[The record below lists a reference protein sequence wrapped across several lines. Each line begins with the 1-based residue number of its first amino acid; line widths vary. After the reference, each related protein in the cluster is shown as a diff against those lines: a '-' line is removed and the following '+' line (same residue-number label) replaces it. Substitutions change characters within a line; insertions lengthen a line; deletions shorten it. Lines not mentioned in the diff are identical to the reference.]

1 MNKIHITMNNK
12 FFTYILSALLFVFPI
27 HLLFIFLKNLL
38 YDLKIFKT
46 RKVDAKVVSIGNIA
60 LGGTG
65 KTPTTIAIANF
76 LEKKG
81 YAVGIV
87 TRGHGRENISNS
99 FLLKNHG
106 WKECGDEV
114 ILLKNNTSS
123 NTHIFVSLDKIY
135 AAEQLSK
142 MGCDIV
148 LLDDGFQHRRIH
160 RDIDI
165 VLLGPENQNKKWQ
178 LIYPYGLLR
187 EPYCYLRRADITIST
202 KSNLIKSTN
211 RRSDYALSLE
221 IKKEMIERDEFDEGP
236 RKVFNYGHTFGHA
249 LEGITNYQIPHGIAV
264 SYGMD
269 MANKVSVY
277 LGLLEE
283 NIALESRK
291 LLSQVWGN
299 TVFPKIGT
307 KEYLN
312 LLSKDKKNVGSKLNL
327 ILTSGWGNM
336 FMQEVIPDEG
346 FSELVNEILNFYYSN
361 NN

>member
-1 MNKIHITMNNK
+1 MHNK

-99 FLLKNHG
+99 FLLKDHG

-211 RRSDYALSLE
+211 LRSDYALSLE
-221 IKKEMIERDEFDEGP
+221 IKKEIISSGSIKNIHDLGNKSGIISVCSIGDPESFSKTLSNINIDVNKKLVFPDHWPFSLSDIEKINRLAVKEGL
-236 RKVFNYGHTFGHA
+236 KHIVCTEKDF
-249 LEGITNYQIPHGIAV
+249 V
-264 SYGMD
+264 
-269 MANKVSVY
+269 K
-277 LGLLEE
+277 LLE
-283 NIALESRK
+283 
-291 LLSQVWGN
+291 
-299 TVFPKIGT
+299 F
-307 KEYLN
+307 
-312 LLSKDKKNVGSKLNL
+312 KNVLNVDVNAVVMKHDL
-327 ILTSGWGNM
+327 SEEVEQDILGRLKQN
-336 FMQEVIPDEG
+336 
-346 FSELVNEILNFYYSN
+346 LHH
-361 NN
+361 

>member
-12 FFTYILSALLFVFPI
+12 FLTYILSALLFVFPI

-38 YDLKIFKT
+38 YDLEIFKA

-99 FLLKNHG
+99 FLLKGHG

-123 NTHIFVSLDKIY
+123 NAHIFVSLDKIY
-135 AAEQLSK
+135 AAEQLSN
-142 MGCDIV
+142 MGCDII

-165 VLLGPENQNKKWQ
+165 VLLGSENQNKKRQ

-211 RRSDYALSLE
+211 LRSDYALSLE
-221 IKKEMIERDEFDEGP
+221 IKKEVISSGSIKNIHDLENKSGIISVCSIGDPESFSKTLSNINIDVNKKLVFPDHWPFSLSDIEKINRLALKEGL
-236 RKVFNYGHTFGHA
+236 KHIVCTEKDF
-249 LEGITNYQIPHGIAV
+249 V
-264 SYGMD
+264 
-269 MANKVSVY
+269 K
-277 LGLLEE
+277 LLE
-283 NIALESRK
+283 
-291 LLSQVWGN
+291 
-299 TVFPKIGT
+299 F
-307 KEYLN
+307 
-312 LLSKDKKNVGSKLNL
+312 KNVLNVDVNAVVMKHDL
-327 ILTSGWGNM
+327 SEEIEQDILSRLKQN
-336 FMQEVIPDEG
+336 
-346 FSELVNEILNFYYSN
+346 LHH
-361 NN
+361 

>member
-1 MNKIHITMNNK
+1 MNKIHTTMNNK

-27 HLLFIFLKNLL
+27 HLLFIFLKNFL
-38 YDLKIFKT
+38 YDLEIFKA

-99 FLLKNHG
+99 FLLKGHG

-135 AAEQLSK
+135 AAEQLSN
-142 MGCDIV
+142 MGCDII

-211 RRSDYALSLE
+211 PRSDYTLSLE
-221 IKKEMIERDEFDEGP
+221 IKKEVISSGSIKNIHDLENKSGVISVCSIGDPESFSKTLSNINIDVNKKLVFPDHWPFSLSDIEKINCLAVKEGL
-236 RKVFNYGHTFGHA
+236 KHIVCTEKDF
-249 LEGITNYQIPHGIAV
+249 V
-264 SYGMD
+264 
-269 MANKVSVY
+269 K
-277 LGLLEE
+277 LLE
-283 NIALESRK
+283 
-291 LLSQVWGN
+291 
-299 TVFPKIGT
+299 F
-307 KEYLN
+307 
-312 LLSKDKKNVGSKLNL
+312 KNVLNVDVNAVVMKHDL
-327 ILTSGWGNM
+327 SEEVEQDILGRLKQN
-336 FMQEVIPDEG
+336 
-346 FSELVNEILNFYYSN
+346 LHH
-361 NN
+361 

>member
-12 FFTYILSALLFVFPI
+12 FFTYTLSALLFVFPI
-27 HLLFIFLKNLL
+27 HLLFIFLKNFL
-38 YDLKIFKT
+38 YDLEIFKA

-99 FLLKNHG
+99 FLLKYHG

-178 LIYPYGLLR
+178 HIYPYGLLR

-221 IKKEMIERDEFDEGP
+221 IKKEIISSGSIKNIHDLGNKSGIISVCSIGDPESFSKTLSNINIDVSKKLVFPDHWPFSLSDIEKINRLAVKEGL
-236 RKVFNYGHTFGHA
+236 KHIVCTEKDF
-249 LEGITNYQIPHGIAV
+249 V
-264 SYGMD
+264 
-269 MANKVSVY
+269 K
-277 LGLLEE
+277 LLE
-283 NIALESRK
+283 
-291 LLSQVWGN
+291 
-299 TVFPKIGT
+299 F
-307 KEYLN
+307 
-312 LLSKDKKNVGSKLNL
+312 KNVLNVDVNAVVMKHDL
-327 ILTSGWGNM
+327 SEEIEQDILSRLKQN
-336 FMQEVIPDEG
+336 
-346 FSELVNEILNFYYSN
+346 LHH
-361 NN
+361 

>member
-1 MNKIHITMNNK
+1 MNNK
-12 FFTYILSALLFVFPI
+12 FLTYILSALLFVFPI
-27 HLLFIFLKNLL
+27 HLLFIFLKNFL
-38 YDLKIFKT
+38 YDLEIFKA

-81 YAVGIV
+81 FAVGIV

-135 AAEQLSK
+135 AAEQLSN
-142 MGCDIV
+142 MGCDII

-165 VLLGPENQNKKWQ
+165 VLLGPENQNKKRQ

-211 RRSDYALSLE
+211 IRSDYALSLE
-221 IKKEMIERDEFDEGP
+221 IKKEVISSGSIKNIHD
-236 RKVFNYGHTFGHA
+236 
-249 LEGITNYQIPHGIAV
+249 LE
-264 SYGMD
+264 
-269 MANKVSVY
+269 NKSGVISVCSI
-277 LGLLEE
+277 GDP
-283 NIALESRK
+283 ES
-291 LLSQVWGN
+291 
-299 TVFPKIGT
+299 F
-307 KEYLN
+307 
-312 LLSKDKKNVGSKLNL
+312 SKTL
-327 ILTSGWGNM
+327 
-336 FMQEVIPDEG
+336 
-346 FSELVNEILNFYYSN
+346 SN
-361 NN
+361 NNINVAECF

>member
-1 MNKIHITMNNK
+1 MHNK

-99 FLLKNHG
+99 FLLKDHG

-165 VLLGPENQNKKWQ
+165 VLLGPENQNKKRQ

-211 RRSDYALSLE
+211 LRSDYALSLE
-221 IKKEMIERDEFDEGP
+221 IKKEIISSGSIKNIHDLGNKSGIISVCSIGDPESFSKTLSNINIDVNKKLVFPDHWPFSLSDIEKINRLAVKEGL
-236 RKVFNYGHTFGHA
+236 KHIVCTEKDF
-249 LEGITNYQIPHGIAV
+249 V
-264 SYGMD
+264 
-269 MANKVSVY
+269 K
-277 LGLLEE
+277 LLE
-283 NIALESRK
+283 
-291 LLSQVWGN
+291 
-299 TVFPKIGT
+299 F
-307 KEYLN
+307 
-312 LLSKDKKNVGSKLNL
+312 KNVLNVDVNAVVMKHDL
-327 ILTSGWGNM
+327 SEEVEQDILGRLKQN
-336 FMQEVIPDEG
+336 
-346 FSELVNEILNFYYSN
+346 LHH
-361 NN
+361 

>member
-1 MNKIHITMNNK
+1 MNNK
-12 FFTYILSALLFVFPI
+12 LLTYILSALLFVFPI

-38 YDLKIFKT
+38 YDLEIFKA

-81 YAVGIV
+81 FAVGIV

-135 AAEQLSK
+135 AAEQLSN
-142 MGCDIV
+142 MGCDII

-165 VLLGPENQNKKWQ
+165 VLLGPENQNKKRQ

-211 RRSDYALSLE
+211 LGSDYALRLE
-221 IKKEMIERDEFDEGP
+221 IKKEIISSGSIKNIHDLGN
-236 RKVFNYGHTFGHA
+236 KS
-249 LEGITNYQIPHGIAV
+249 GII
-264 SYGMD
+264 
-269 MANKVSVY
+269 SVCSI
-277 LGLLEE
+277 GDP
-283 NIALESRK
+283 ES
-291 LLSQVWGN
+291 
-299 TVFPKIGT
+299 F
-307 KEYLN
+307 
-312 LLSKDKKNVGSKLNL
+312 SKTL
-327 ILTSGWGNM
+327 
-336 FMQEVIPDEG
+336 
-346 FSELVNEILNFYYSN
+346 SN
-361 NN
+361 NNINVNKKLVFPDHWPFSLNDVKEINRLSIKEGLKHIVCTEKDFVKLLEFKNVLNVDVNAVVMKHDLSEEIEQDILSRLKQNLHH

>member
-12 FFTYILSALLFVFPI
+12 FFTYTLSALLFVFPI
-27 HLLFIFLKNLL
+27 HLLFIFFKNLL
-38 YDLKIFKT
+38 YDLEIFKA

-87 TRGHGRENISNS
+87 TRGHGRKNISNS
-99 FLLKNHG
+99 FLLKDHG

-211 RRSDYALSLE
+211 LRSDYALRLE
-221 IKKEMIERDEFDEGP
+221 IKKEIISSGSIKNIHDLGNKSGIISVCSIGDPESFSKTLSNINIDVNKNLVFPDHWPFSLSDIEKINRLAAKESLKHIVCTEKDFV
-236 RKVFNYGHTFGHA
+236 K
-249 LEGITNYQIPHGIAV
+249 
-264 SYGMD
+264 
-269 MANKVSVY
+269 
-277 LGLLEE
+277 LLE
-283 NIALESRK
+283 
-291 LLSQVWGN
+291 
-299 TVFPKIGT
+299 F
-307 KEYLN
+307 
-312 LLSKDKKNVGSKLNL
+312 KNVLNVDVNAVVMKHDL
-327 ILTSGWGNM
+327 SEEVEQDILGRLKQN
-336 FMQEVIPDEG
+336 
-346 FSELVNEILNFYYSN
+346 LHH
-361 NN
+361 

>member
-12 FFTYILSALLFVFPI
+12 LLTYILSALLFVFPI

-38 YDLKIFKT
+38 YDLEIFKV

-81 YAVGIV
+81 FAVGIV

-135 AAEQLSK
+135 AAEQLSN
-142 MGCDIV
+142 MGCDII

-165 VLLGPENQNKKWQ
+165 VLLGPENQNKKRQ

-211 RRSDYALSLE
+211 IRSDYALSLE
-221 IKKEMIERDEFDEGP
+221 IKKEVISSGSIKNIHD
-236 RKVFNYGHTFGHA
+236 
-249 LEGITNYQIPHGIAV
+249 LE
-264 SYGMD
+264 
-269 MANKVSVY
+269 NKSGVISVCSI
-277 LGLLEE
+277 GDP
-283 NIALESRK
+283 ES
-291 LLSQVWGN
+291 
-299 TVFPKIGT
+299 F
-307 KEYLN
+307 
-312 LLSKDKKNVGSKLNL
+312 SKTL
-327 ILTSGWGNM
+327 
-336 FMQEVIPDEG
+336 
-346 FSELVNEILNFYYSN
+346 SN
-361 NN
+361 NNINVNKKLVFPDHWPFSLSDIEKINRLALKEGLKHIVCTEKDFVKLLEFKNVLNVDVNAVVMKHDLSEEIEQDILSRLKQNLHH

>member
-1 MNKIHITMNNK
+1 MNNK
-12 FFTYILSALLFVFPI
+12 LLTYILSALLFVFPI

-38 YDLKIFKT
+38 YDLEIFKA

-135 AAEQLSK
+135 AAEQLSN
-142 MGCDIV
+142 MGCDII

-165 VLLGPENQNKKWQ
+165 VLLGPENQNKKRQ

-202 KSNLIKSTN
+202 KSNLIKSRN
-211 RRSDYALSLE
+211 LRSDYALSLE
-221 IKKEMIERDEFDEGP
+221 IKKEIISSGSIKNIHDLGNKSGIISVCSIGDPESFSKTLSNINIDVSKKLVFPDHWPFSLSDIEKINRLAVKEGL
-236 RKVFNYGHTFGHA
+236 KHIVCTEKDF
-249 LEGITNYQIPHGIAV
+249 V
-264 SYGMD
+264 
-269 MANKVSVY
+269 K
-277 LGLLEE
+277 LLE
-283 NIALESRK
+283 
-291 LLSQVWGN
+291 
-299 TVFPKIGT
+299 F
-307 KEYLN
+307 
-312 LLSKDKKNVGSKLNL
+312 KNVLNVDVNAVVMKHDL
-327 ILTSGWGNM
+327 SEEIEQDILSRLKQN
-336 FMQEVIPDEG
+336 
-346 FSELVNEILNFYYSN
+346 LHH
-361 NN
+361 

>member
-1 MNKIHITMNNK
+1 MNKIHITMHNK

-99 FLLKNHG
+99 FLLKDHG

-211 RRSDYALSLE
+211 LRSDYALSLE
-221 IKKEMIERDEFDEGP
+221 IKKEIISSGSIKNIHDLGNKSGIISVCSIGDPESFSKTLSNINIDVNKKLVFPDHWPFSLSDIEKINRLAVKEGL
-236 RKVFNYGHTFGHA
+236 KHIVCTEKDF
-249 LEGITNYQIPHGIAV
+249 V
-264 SYGMD
+264 
-269 MANKVSVY
+269 K
-277 LGLLEE
+277 LLE
-283 NIALESRK
+283 
-291 LLSQVWGN
+291 
-299 TVFPKIGT
+299 F
-307 KEYLN
+307 
-312 LLSKDKKNVGSKLNL
+312 KNVLNVDVNAVVMKHDL
-327 ILTSGWGNM
+327 SEEVEQDILGRLKQN
-336 FMQEVIPDEG
+336 
-346 FSELVNEILNFYYSN
+346 LHH
-361 NN
+361 